1 MGGFWGRIRL
11 RRFSSGT
18 GQGGLRN
25 GGRVRIRVAGC
36 ALGRRKWLFRIS
48 YGP

>member
-1 MGGFWGRIRL
+1 MAGFWGRIGL
-11 RRFSSGT
+11 RRFSSGM
-18 GQGGLRN
+18 GRGGLRS

-36 ALGRRKWLFRIS
+36 ALGRSRWLFRIR